1 MFHCLQVMHSFGI
14 IHKDIKPSNVAYS
27 PSLKNFVFIDFGVSE
42 CVKERPGDQTV
53 AFREGT
59 YTYMSP

>member
-1 MFHCLQVMHSFGI
+1 MHSFGI

-59 YTYMSP
+59 YTYMSS